1 MKMMM
6 CGNKALPVVV
16 VAAAFASLL
25 IVPSVD
31 GKSNDVTTTPDLPE
45 IGSLI
50 DIAFPMWEVDDQGH
64 RVEKKDCTVDSCE
77 WNPFYITKRYDGLHP
92 DLGGHPTG
100 TYWIIVVGRLI
111 V

>member
-1 MKMMM
+1 MKKMM

-25 IVPSVD
+25 VVPSVD
-31 GKSNDVTTTPDLPE
+31 GKSNDVATTTDDLPE
-45 IGSLI
+45 ISSLI

-64 RVEKKDCTVDSCE
+64 RVEQKDCTVDSCE

-100 TYWIIVVGRLI
+100 TYYVPIGL
-111 V
+111 